1 MPIADRIDHLVLT
14 VSDIERTLEF
24 YERALGFER
33 ETFQGPDGQSRYALR
48 FGQQKINL
56 QDRGTVTPT
65 KARAPTFGSG
75 DFCLIASV
83 PLSAVIERLRAAGI
97 PIEAGP
103 VPRRGALG
111 PLASVYFRDPD
122 GNLIEVAEYAGADAE
137 RRVTDR

>member
-1 MPIADRIDHLVLT
+1 MTMPLADRIDHLVLT

-33 ETFQGPDGQSRYALR
+33 ETFRGPDGQARYALR

-56 QDRGTVTPT
+56 QDGATVTPT
-65 KARAPTFGSG
+65 KAAAPTLGAG
-75 DFCLIASV
+75 DFCLIAAV
-83 PLSAVIERLRAAGI
+83 PLSGVIERLRAAGI

-111 PLASVYFRDPD
+111 PLSSVYFRDPD
-122 GNLIEVAEYAGADAE
+122 GNLVEVAEYGG
-137 RRVTDR
+137 